1 VRVPPMPM
9 LPIVRILLLILLVT
23 AVPAAWGA
31 TIEVRVAGVEDE
43 LRENVLAFLS
53 LKRYANSPDLDE
65 EKVARLL
72 RRAEREARSAL
83 KPFGYY
89 GAEVVTS
96 LTEQEGGW
104 KAVIAIYPGPAVR
117 LVDADVRLQGPGRD
131 QPFLT
136 EVLKASPLRVGEQL
150 SHADYDR
157 LKSAL
162 QRAAASNGYLDASWS
177 RAELRVDPERLEARA
192 LLTLDTGERYRFGE
206 TTIEQDFLDPG
217 LVRRYLRYR
226 QGDWYD
232 ATLLLRTQFALDDSD
247 YFSVVEVLPQTRDR
261 DTLTVPIRI
270 TSEKNKRNRYRIGAG
285 YATDTELRVLLGWTN
300 RQLNA
305 RGHRLSALG
314 RISTPEQSIELDY
327 VIPWEDPALEKFS
340 TKLVL
345 GVTKRGDVETRGASL
360 RPSLTQVRG
369 RWQRVLFANLDYTRD
384 SLPDTTAPVPDPAIA
399 QDRTLLLVPGISF
412 ALLPP
417 GFLDAEAVDR
427 GLLAE
432 LLGSASALGSDSNFL
447 RLRVRDDRRF
457 ALGGPWN
464 LLVRGEIGASA
475 VGDFEELPSQ
485 YRFFAGGDRSVRGYG
500 LNELSPVDE
509 FGNKVGGRHKL
520 VLSVELER
528 ALPRNLAAA
537 VFLDAGN
544 AFNSWGDRLEYSAGV
559 GVRYR
564 LPFLSVGID
573 VAQSISESG
582 RSPRIHLNFTPIL

>member
-1 VRVPPMPM
+1 MRVPPMPM

-31 TIEVRVAGVEDE
+31 NIEVRVAGVEDE

-53 LKRYANSPDLDE
+53 LKRYANAPGLDE

-162 QRAAASNGYLDASWS
+162 QRVAASNGYLDASWS

-217 LVRRYLRYR
+217 LVRRYLRYQ

-247 YFSVVEVLPQTRDR
+247 YFSVVEVLPQARDR
-261 DTLTVPIRI
+261 AVLTVPIRI

-285 YATDTELRVLLGWTN
+285 YATDTELRLLLGWTN
-300 RQLNA
+300 RQLNR
-305 RGHRLSALG
+305 RGHRLSVLA
-314 RISTPEQSIELDY
+314 RFSTPEQSIEFDH
-327 VIPWEDPALEKFS
+327 VIPWQDPALEKFS

-384 SLPDTTAPVPDPAIA
+384 SLPDSVVPASDAAIA

-457 ALGGPWN
+457 ALSGPWN

-544 AFNSWGDRLEYSAGV
+544 AFNNWGDRLEYSAGV

>member
-1 VRVPPMPM
+1 MRVPPMPM
-9 LPIVRILLLILLVT
+9 LPIIRILLLILLVT
-23 AVPAAWGA
+23 AVPATWGA

-53 LKRYANSPDLDE
+53 LKRYANAPDLDQ

-162 QRAAASNGYLDASWS
+162 QRVAASNGYLDASWS

-217 LVRRYLRYR
+217 LVRRYLRYQ

-247 YFSVVEVLPQTRDR
+247 YFSVVEVLPQARDR
-261 DTLTVPIRI
+261 AVLTVPIRI

-285 YATDTELRVLLGWTN
+285 YATDTELRLLLGWTN
-300 RQLNA
+300 RQLNR
-305 RGHRLSALG
+305 RGHRLSVLA
-314 RISTPEQSIELDY
+314 RFSTPEQSIEFDH
-327 VIPWEDPALEKFS
+327 VIPWQDPALEKFS

-384 SLPDTTAPVPDPAIA
+384 SLPDSVVPASDAAIA

-457 ALGGPWN
+457 ALSGPWN

-544 AFNSWGDRLEYSAGV
+544 AFNNWGDRLEYSAGV

>member
-1 VRVPPMPM
+1 MPM

-23 AVPAAWGA
+23 AVPATWGA

-53 LKRYANSPDLDE
+53 LKRYANAPDLDE

-162 QRAAASNGYLDASWS
+162 QRVAASNGYLDASWS

-247 YFSVVEVLPQTRDR
+247 YFSVVEVLPQARDR
-261 DTLTVPIRI
+261 AVLTVPIRI

-285 YATDTELRVLLGWTN
+285 YATDTELRLLLGWTN
-300 RQLNA
+300 RQLNR
-305 RGHRLSALG
+305 RGHRLSVLA
-314 RISTPEQSIELDY
+314 RFSTPEQSIEFDH
-327 VIPWEDPALEKFS
+327 VIPWQDPALEKFS

-384 SLPDTTAPVPDPAIA
+384 SLPDSVVPASDAAIA

-464 LLVRGEIGASA
+464 LLVRGEVGASA

-544 AFNSWGDRLEYSAGV
+544 AFNNWGDRLEYSAGV

>member
-1 VRVPPMPM
+1 M

-23 AVPAAWGA
+23 AVPATWGA

-53 LKRYANSPDLDE
+53 LKRYANAPDLDE

-162 QRAAASNGYLDASWS
+162 QRVAASNGYLDASWS

-247 YFSVVEVLPQTRDR
+247 YFSVVEVLPQARDR
-261 DTLTVPIRI
+261 AVLTVPIRI

-285 YATDTELRVLLGWTN
+285 YATDTELRLLLGWTN
-300 RQLNA
+300 RQLNR
-305 RGHRLSALG
+305 RGHRLSVLA
-314 RISTPEQSIELDY
+314 RFSTPEQSIEFDH
-327 VIPWEDPALEKFS
+327 VIPWQDPALEKFS

-384 SLPDTTAPVPDPAIA
+384 SLPDSVVPASDAAIA

-464 LLVRGEIGASA
+464 LLVRGEVGASA

-544 AFNSWGDRLEYSAGV
+544 AFNNWGDRLEYSAGV

>member
-1 VRVPPMPM
+1 MPM
-9 LPIVRILLLILLVT
+9 LPIARMLLFILLLSV
-23 AVPAAWGA
+23 VPAAASA

-53 LKRYANSPDLDE
+53 LKRYANAPDLDE

-89 GAEVVTS
+89 DAEVVTS

-104 KAVIAIYPGPAVR
+104 KAVIAIHPGSVVR
-117 LVDADVRLQGPGRD
+117 LVSADVELQGPGRE

-136 EVLKASPLRVGEQL
+136 EVLDASPLRVGEQL

-157 LKSAL
+157 LKSNL
-162 QRAAASNGYLDASWS
+162 QRVAASNGYLDASWT
-177 RAELRVDPERLEARA
+177 RAELQVDPKRLEARA
-192 LLTLDTGERYRFGE
+192 LLTLDTGQRYRFGE

-217 LVRRYLRYR
+217 LVRRYLRYGE
-226 QGDWYD
+226 GDWYD
-232 ATLLLRTQFALDDSD
+232 AMLLLRTQFALDDSD
-247 YFSVVEVLPQTRDR
+247 YFAVVEVLPQARDR
-261 DTLTVPIRI
+261 DALTVPIRI
-270 TSEKNKRNRYRIGAG
+270 TSEKNKRHRYRIGAG
-285 YATDTELRVLLGWTN
+285 YATDTEWRVLLGWTN
-300 RQLNA
+300 RQLNR
-305 RGHRLSALG
+305 RGHRLGVLARLSA
-314 RISTPEQSIELDY
+314 PEQSIELDH
-327 VIPWEDPALEKFS
+327 VIPWDDPALEKFS

-345 GVTKRGDVETRGASL
+345 GVTQRGDVETRGTSL

-384 SLPDTTAPVPDPAIA
+384 SLPDPVVPAVDLSIA
-399 QDRTLLLVPGISF
+399 EDRTLLLVPGISF

-417 GFLDAEAVDR
+417 GFLGAEAVDR

-432 LLGSASALGSDSNFL
+432 LLGSTSGLGSDSNFL

-464 LLVRGEIGASA
+464 LLVRGEVGASA

-500 LNELSPVDE
+500 LNELSPADE

-528 ALPRNLAAA
+528 ALPKNLAAA
-537 VFLDAGN
+537 VFVDAGN
-544 AFNSWGDRLEYSAGV
+544 AFNSWGDRLEYSAGI

>member
-1 VRVPPMPM
+1 MRVPPMPM

-23 AVPAAWGA
+23 AVPATWGA

-53 LKRYANSPDLDE
+53 LKRYANAPDLDE

-162 QRAAASNGYLDASWS
+162 QRVAASNGYLDASWS

-217 LVRRYLRYR
+217 LVRRYLRYQ

-247 YFSVVEVLPQTRDR
+247 YFSVVEVLPQARDR
-261 DTLTVPIRI
+261 AVLTVPIRI

-285 YATDTELRVLLGWTN
+285 YATDTELRLLLGWTN
-300 RQLNA
+300 RQLNR
-305 RGHRLSALG
+305 RGHRLSVLA
-314 RISTPEQSIELDY
+314 RFSTPEQSIEFDH
-327 VIPWEDPALEKFS
+327 VIPWQDPALEKFS

-384 SLPDTTAPVPDPAIA
+384 SLPDSVVPASDAAIA

-457 ALGGPWN
+457 ALSGPWN

-544 AFNSWGDRLEYSAGV
+544 AFNNWGDRLEYSAGV